1 MHGDCRAQ
9 ENQWF
14 RELVTSVHQS
24 NYQSNLRIGR
34 VAAGQ
39 RLPMNT
45 SVTRRGQVE
54 GITRSRIAHS
64 PAGIM
69 VRPMRG
75 LGSGPGRF
83 HRDAESYRIT
93 LHAPKEP
100 FETWNEGEN
109 RPICVWQTQNKM
121 KKKVVDGLSLIHI
134 S

>member
-1 MHGDCRAQ
+1 
-9 ENQWF
+9 
-14 RELVTSVHQS
+14 
-24 NYQSNLRIGR
+24 
-34 VAAGQ
+34 
-39 RLPMNT
+39 MNT

-100 FETWNEGEN
+100 FRTAIKREH
-109 RPICVWQTQNKM
+109 RPICVLAASTK
-121 KKKVVDGLSLIHI
+121 G
-134 S
+134 